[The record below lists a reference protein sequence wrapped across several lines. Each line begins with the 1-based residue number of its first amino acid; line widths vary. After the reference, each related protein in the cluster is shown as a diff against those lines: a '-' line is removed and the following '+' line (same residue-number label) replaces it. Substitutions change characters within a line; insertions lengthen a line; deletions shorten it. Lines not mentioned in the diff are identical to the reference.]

1 MCEDLIKRTLGPC
14 KKALKDAGLTA
25 AQVDEVILVGGSTRI
40 PKVQEEVEKLF
51 GRKPSKGVNPDEV
64 VAIGAAI
71 QGGVLAGDIKDVLL
85 LDITPLSLG
94 IETVGGVFTKLI
106 ESNTTIPV
114 TKSEVFSTAVDNQP
128 AVEIHVLQGERAM
141 ATDNRSLGRF
151 QLTDIPPSMR
161 GIPKIEVTFDI
172 DANGI
177 IKVSAKDQGTG
188 KVQNIRIES
197 GSKLTD
203 EEIEKMKNDAEANAE
218 ADKERLRKSQ
228 LYNEASSMCF
238 QMEKAISDFGDK
250 VSDSDKQEISD
261 KIGELRK
268 IMDGEDLD
276 AIESTM
282 KILSDKMNVI
292 ASAVY
297 AADQKAQATETPS
310 EQTSD
315 SAEDLQDVEYEEIK

>member
-1 MCEDLIKRTLGPC
+1 
-14 KKALKDAGLTA
+14 
-25 AQVDEVILVGGSTRI
+25 
-40 PKVQEEVEKLF
+40 
-51 GRKPSKGVNPDEV
+51 
-64 VAIGAAI
+64 
-71 QGGVLAGDIKDVLL
+71 
-85 LDITPLSLG
+85 
-94 IETVGGVFTKLI
+94 
-106 ESNTTIPV
+106 
-114 TKSEVFSTAVDNQP
+114 
-128 AVEIHVLQGERAM
+128 
-141 ATDNRSLGRF
+141 
-151 QLTDIPPSMR
+151 MR

-228 LYNEASSMCF
+228 LSNEASSMCF
-238 QMEKAISDFGDK
+238 QMEKAIIDFGDK

-261 KIGELRK
+261 KIVELRK

-282 KILSDKMNVI
+282 KTLSDKMNVI

-297 AADQKAQATETPS
+297 AADQQSQS
-310 EQTSD
+310 EQPDTENTQGSED
-315 SAEDLQDVEYEEIK
+315 FQEAEFEEVK

>member
-1 MCEDLIKRTLGPC
+1 MCEDLIKRTLEPC
-14 KKALKDAGLTA
+14 RKALKDAGLTA
-25 AQVDEVILVGGSTRI
+25 EQVDEVILVGGSTRI

-51 GRKPSKGVNPDEV
+51 GKKPSKGVNPDEV

-85 LDITPLSLG
+85 LDVTPLSLG

-114 TKSEVFSTAVDNQP
+114 TKSEVFSTAADNQP
-128 AVEIHVLQGERAM
+128 AVEIHVLQGERSM
-141 ATDNRSLGRF
+141 AIDNRSLGRF
-151 QLTDIPPSMR
+151 QLTDIPPAMR

-188 KVQNIRIES
+188 KAQNIRIES
-197 GSKLTD
+197 GSKLSD
-203 EEIEKMKNDAEANAE
+203 EEIEKMRNEAKLNEE

-228 LYNEASSMCF
+228 VVNTADSMCF
-238 QMEKAISDFGDK
+238 QMEKAIEDFGEK
-250 VSDSDKQEISD
+250 ISDSDREEMKS
-261 KIGELRK
+261 KIQELRSIK
-268 IMDGEDLD
+268 DGEDVD
-276 AIESTM
+276 AIEAKM
-282 KILSDKMNVI
+282 KELGDKMNEI

-297 AADQKAQATETPS
+297 AADQQSQS
-310 EQTSD
+310 ED
-315 SAEDLQDVEYEEIK
+315 SAENTSESNEEVQEAEYEEIK